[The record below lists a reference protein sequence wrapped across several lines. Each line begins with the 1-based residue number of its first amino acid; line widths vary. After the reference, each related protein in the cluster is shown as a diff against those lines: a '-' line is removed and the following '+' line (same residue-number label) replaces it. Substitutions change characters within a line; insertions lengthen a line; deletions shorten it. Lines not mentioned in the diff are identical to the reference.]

1 MHDKIFLQRYKKK
14 SYFCLSVIQKI
25 MKKLVVFTGSGISAE
40 SGIATFRASDGL
52 WANYRIEEVC
62 TPEALS
68 NNREQVIEFYN
79 MRRKEV
85 LSKQPNAAHLGL
97 KELEKQ
103 FDVQIITQN
112 IDDLHE
118 RAKSKNVLHLH
129 GEIRKL
135 CSSRDV
141 SQTVVLN
148 GWEQKLDARHP
159 DGSLLRPFI
168 VFFGEQVPMLER
180 AIDLTAAAD
189 IFVVIG
195 TSLQVYPAAS
205 LLHYVRPNVPV
216 YVIDPHIPPISLS
229 KNPLHLIEKSATE
242 GIVELLNRIFVCP

>member
-1 MHDKIFLQRYKKK
+1 
-14 SYFCLSVIQKI
+14 
-25 MKKLVVFTGSGISAE
+25 MKKLVVFTGAGISAE

-52 WANYRIEEVC
+52 WANYRVEDVC
-62 TPEALS
+62 TPEALL
-68 NNREQVIEFYN
+68 NNREQVIDFYN
-79 MRRKEV
+79 IRRKEV
-85 LSKQPNAAHLGL
+85 ATKQPNLAHLGL
-97 KELEKQ
+97 KELEKK

-118 RAKSKNVLHLH
+118 RAGSKKVLHLH

-141 SQTVVLN
+141 SQTVEWD
-148 GWEQKLDARHP
+148 GREQKLDARHS
-159 DGSLLRPFI
+159 DGSLLRPFV

-180 AIDLTAAAD
+180 AINLTAEAD

-205 LLHYVRPNVPV
+205 LLHYVRPNVPI
-216 YVIDPHIPPISLS
+216 YVIDPNVPMISLNR
-229 KNPLHLIEKSATE
+229 NPLHIIQKSATE
-242 GIVELLNRIFVCP
+242 GIKEFMSQI

>member
-1 MHDKIFLQRYKKK
+1 ME
-14 SYFCLSVIQKI
+14 
-25 MKKLVVFTGSGISAE
+25 KLVVFTGSGISAE

-52 WANYRIEEVC
+52 WANYRVEDVC
-62 TPEALS
+62 TPEALQ
-68 NNREQVIEFYN
+68 NNRAQVIDFYN

-85 LSKQPNAAHLGL
+85 LNKQPNAAHMGL
-97 KELEKQ
+97 KQLEAQ

-118 RAKSKNVLHLH
+118 RAGSQKVLHLH

-141 SQTVVLN
+141 SQTVELE
-148 GWEQKLDARHP
+148 GWEQKPDALHP
-159 DGSLLRPFI
+159 DGSLLRPFV
-168 VFFGEQVPMLER
+168 VFFGEQVPLLGR
-180 AIDLTAAAD
+180 AVELTATAD
-189 IFVVIG
+189 IFVVVG

-216 YVIDPHIPPISLS
+216 FVIDPQTPPLSLPA
-229 KNPLHLIEKSATE
+229 NPLHIIKKSATE
-242 GIVELLNRIFVCP
+242 GVKELQQRLMISD